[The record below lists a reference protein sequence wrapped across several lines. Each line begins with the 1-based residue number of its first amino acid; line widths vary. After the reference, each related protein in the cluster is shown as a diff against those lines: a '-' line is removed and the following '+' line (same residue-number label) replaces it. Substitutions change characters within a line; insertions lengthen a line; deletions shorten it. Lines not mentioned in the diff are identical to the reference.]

1 MTNNDKIKLIIEK
14 VATMTL
20 SVGKYCDETKFNNSA
35 EWIYWKAKYETL
47 LKVLKTIEHITK
59 EETNA

>member
-14 VATMTL
+14 VAAMTEAAI
-20 SVGKYCDETKFNNSA
+20 KDFNETKFNNSA
-35 EWIYWKAKYETL
+35 EWAYSKARYETL
-47 LKVLKTIEHITK
+47 LKVLETIERITK